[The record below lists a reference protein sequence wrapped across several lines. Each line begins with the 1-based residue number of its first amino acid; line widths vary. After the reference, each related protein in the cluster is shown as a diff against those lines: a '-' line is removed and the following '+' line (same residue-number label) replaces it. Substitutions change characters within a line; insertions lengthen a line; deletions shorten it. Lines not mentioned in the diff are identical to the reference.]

1 MDITTIKAQLLD
13 EYYQD
18 FNPTPEEADAFLLGM
33 VRLQDALENVQTSKR
48 LNDYVDPQSIINR
61 LGKRIEELIGTIEEM
76 ERKQQSYEKR
86 LNNFIAMDKAGRKKL
101 RIESMSEY
109 LTNEVRQLRKEK
121 DALIQH
127 IIEINR
133 KVSI

>member
-18 FNPTPEEADAFLLGM
+18 FNPTPEETDAFLLGM

-48 LNDYVDPQSIINR
+48 LNDYVDSKSIINR
-61 LGKRIEELIGTIEEM
+61 LEKRVEELMGVIEKM
-76 ERKQQSYEKR
+76 ERKQQSYEKQI
-86 LNNFIAMDKAGRKKL
+86 NNFISMDKASRKKL
-101 RIESMSEY
+101 RIESMTEY

-133 KVSI
+133 KASI